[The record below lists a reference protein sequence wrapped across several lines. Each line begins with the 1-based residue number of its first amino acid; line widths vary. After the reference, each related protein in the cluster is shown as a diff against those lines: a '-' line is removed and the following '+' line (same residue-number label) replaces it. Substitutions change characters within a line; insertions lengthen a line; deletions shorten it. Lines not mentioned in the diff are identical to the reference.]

1 MTEEQIERI
10 AERKM
15 DRLDARL
22 MSGEL
27 SQAQYDAEVK
37 ALNQWMT
44 DEGYPS

>member
-1 MTEEQIERI
+1 MTEDQIERI

-22 MSGEL
+22 MNGEL

-37 ALNQWMT
+37 AL
-44 DEGYPS
+44 DEFLANIRRAA

>member
-1 MTEEQIERI
+1 MTEDQIERI

-27 SQAQYDAEVK
+27 SQAQYDTEVK
-37 ALNQWMT
+37 AL
-44 DEGYPS
+44 DEFLANIRRAA